1 MTNESIGEIAERLV
15 ETYNRLHGVEAT
27 ARIIDARDDLITVE
41 FTGTFCHTCG
51 IRDWVEDYAY
61 LAVSMGYDLKLVEY
75 IEPKDE
81 TEREFKRI
89 GVFKYYGRLNSDDR
103 VLHRD

>member
-1 MTNESIGEIAERLV
+1 MTNENIREVAERV
-15 ETYNRLHGVEAT
+15 AEVYNRLHGIEAT
-27 ARIIDARDDLITVE
+27 ARVLDASDDRIVVE

-81 TEREFKRI
+81 AEREYKRI
-89 GVFKYYGRLNSDDR
+89 GVFKYNGLINTEN
-103 VLHRD
+103 